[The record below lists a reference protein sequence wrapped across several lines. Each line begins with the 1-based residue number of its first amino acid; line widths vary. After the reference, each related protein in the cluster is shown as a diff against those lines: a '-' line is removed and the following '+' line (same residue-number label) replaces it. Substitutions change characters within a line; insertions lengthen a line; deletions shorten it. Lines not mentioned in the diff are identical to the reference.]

1 MSPTGNDTS
10 TAREGSEPRLLLEYS
25 PPCRHSESTNSLASD
40 SAAAR
45 LLAWTN
51 LVVKKPTALP
61 SPTAQSMPRPEI
73 VILKCGIVKS
83 EEHTSELQSL
93 MRISYAVFCLNKT
106 NSIWYSVICRIH
118 SLSCT

>member
-1 MSPTGNDTS
+1 MSPTGNDSS

-73 VILKCGIVKS
+73 VILKCGIEIGRASGRDRACQYVS
-83 EEHTSELQSL
+83 ISVAAVSL
-93 MRISYAVFCLNKT
+93 KKKETRK
-106 NSIWYSVICRIH
+106 
-118 SLSCT
+118 